1 MSTTTDKKGGLPPQG
16 RCKEMEHIQWIPK
29 KRNGRNTRIASLS
42 DEWIDKGLIL
52 FRDGRFWVVSN
63 RVKTKEVTVA
73 SNLEVINIRLDKLK
87 KLAIERGE
95 WK

>member
-1 MSTTTDKKGGLPPQG
+1 
-16 RCKEMEHIQWIPK
+16 MEHIQWIPK

-42 DEWIDKGLIL
+42 DEWIGKGLIL

-63 RVKTKEVTVA
+63 RLMTKEFAVA
-73 SNLEVINIRLDKLK
+73 SNLEIININLDKLK
-87 KLAIERGE
+87 KLAMERGE

>member
-1 MSTTTDKKGGLPPQG
+1 MSTNTDKGGLPPQG
-16 RCKEMEHIQWIPK
+16 RCKEMEHIVDTK
-29 KRNGRNTRIASLS
+29 KRMEETLVSHHYQMS
-42 DEWIDKGLIL
+42 GLKKVSS
-52 FRDGRFWVVSN
+52 FSDGRFWVVSN

-73 SNLEVINIRLDKLK
+73 SNLEVINIRLGKLK

>member
-1 MSTTTDKKGGLPPQG
+1 
-16 RCKEMEHIQWIPK
+16 MEHIQWIPK

-42 DEWIDKGLIL
+42 DEWIEKGLIL

-73 SNLEVINIRLDKLK
+73 SNLEVINIRLNKLK

>member
-1 MSTTTDKKGGLPPQG
+1 MSTTTDQKGGLPPQW
-16 RCKEMEHIQWIPK
+16 RCNEMEHIQWIPK
-29 KRNGRNTRIASLS
+29 KRNGRTTRIASLS
-42 DEWIDKGLIL
+42 DEWIEKGLIL

-63 RVKTKEVTVA
+63 RLMTKEFAVA
-73 SNLEVINIRLDKLK
+73 SNLEIININLDKLK

>member
-1 MSTTTDKKGGLPPQG
+1 
-16 RCKEMEHIQWIPK
+16 MEHIQWIPK
-29 KRNGRNTRIASLS
+29 KRNGRYTRIASLS
-42 DEWIDKGLIL
+42 DEWIEKGLIL

-73 SNLEVINIRLDKLK
+73 SNLEVINIRLNKLK